1 MIAMAKN
8 TNEQIF
14 DELEKL
20 INKATETAVIE
31 TGKKIRE
38 KLRDQAR
45 LGVAR
50 YYAQYNPYIY
60 ERTDNLR
67 RNVKHRRLPLQ
78 IERNVDSPSCI
89 VGIEYHGWEDMEPY
103 KYGSF
108 TTEQVFENFWEGEHR
123 NALESRIKSE
133 FISQTEMMDRF
144 VDRPKFKQDI
154 ENIMQQEFMRAL
166 NL

>member
-1 MIAMAKN
+1 MAKN

-31 TGKKIRE
+31 TGKKVRE

-108 TTEQVFENFWEGEHR
+108 TTEQVFENFWE
-123 NALESRIKSE
+123 
-133 FISQTEMMDRF
+133 
-144 VDRPKFKQDI
+144 V
-154 ENIMQQEFMRAL
+154 NIVML
-166 NL
+166 